1 MWKKAKLGEV
11 CEFVYGKPLPQSERL
26 SEGCPVYG
34 ANGLKTYSNKA
45 LYEKPSI
52 IVGRK
57 GSAGEI
63 NKVHIPFWALD
74 VTYYV
79 VNDENAIDLD
89 FLYHVLKLK
98 NLPSMARGVKP
109 GINRNDIYSLEFPLP
124 PLPEQQRIVAKLDST
139 FTEIDTAITAT
150 EKKQKEVTKLKQ
162 AILTNTLHPQ
172 TLPTKTWKTVQLGD
186 ICEVIAG
193 QSPKG
198 ENYNKDEMGLPFYQG
213 KKDYGEIYLKKPTV
227 WTTKVTKKAYPNDI
241 LMSVRAP
248 VGALNITNQEICIG
262 RGLAAIR
269 VKEKVDRNFI
279 FYALS
284 NIANDLTGTAGAIF
298 DSINKKQ
305 IESIEFD
312 IPSLPEQQRIV
323 AKLDSTFT
331 EIDNF
336 TQAAKKKI
344 KNYKA
349 LKFAILTQELQ
360 PKK

>member
-1 MWKKAKLGEV
+1 MWE
-11 CEFVYGKPLPQSERL
+11 
-26 SEGCPVYG
+26 
-34 ANGLKTYSNKA
+34 
-45 LYEKPSI
+45 
-52 IVGRK
+52 
-57 GSAGEI
+57 
-63 NKVHIPFWALD
+63 
-74 VTYYV
+74 
-79 VNDENAIDLD
+79 
-89 FLYHVLKLK
+89 
-98 NLPSMARGVKP
+98 
-109 GINRNDIYSLEFPLP
+109 
-124 PLPEQQRIVAKLDST
+124 
-139 FTEIDTAITAT
+139 
-150 EKKQKEVTKLKQ
+150 
-162 AILTNTLHPQ
+162 
-172 TLPTKTWKTVQLGD
+172 TVQLGD

-312 IPSLPEQQRIV
+312 IPSLTEQQRIV
-323 AKLDSTFT
+323 AKLDSIFT
-331 EIDNF
+331 EID
-336 TQAAKKKI
+336 TAIATTEKKQKEI
-344 KNYKA
+344 TK
-349 LKFAILTQELQ
+349 LKQTILTNILHPQTPPAKIWKTTKLRDVCTLRNGRAYKKPELLSEG
-360 PKK
+360 KYCVLRVGNFFTSNRWYYSNLELDDTKYCDNGDLLYAWSASFGARLWEGEKVIYHYHIWRVDIDEKIINKHFLYYWFEFDKELIKIASGTGTTMMHVSKTSMEERDI